1 MRRTAKT
8 VRDRRQCEL
17 FEPPPWEDLLRA
29 YYDKMRRHGM
39 TLSINPE
46 TGQITVSR
54 ASGPIGAWA
63 ASPPSELRD
72 RIVVDLLR
80 AEHGIEPPIERQ
92 TLDGGAELVRLP
104 VRRDPALEPPVRKPR
119 PRKPGRGGAA

>member
-1 MRRTAKT
+1 
-8 VRDRRQCEL
+8 
-17 FEPPPWEDLLRA
+17 
-29 YYDKMRRHGM
+29 M

-46 TGQITVSR
+46 TGRITVSR
-54 ASGPIGAWA
+54 ASEPIGAWA

-72 RIVVDLLR
+72 RIVADLMR
-80 AEHGIEPPIERQ
+80 AEHGIEPPIEWQ

-104 VRRDPALEPPVRKPR
+104 VRGDPALDPPVTKLR

>member
-8 VRDRRQCEL
+8 VRDRRQGEL
-17 FEPPPWEDLLRA
+17 FEPPPCDDALRG
-29 YYDKMRRHGM
+29 YYAKMRRHGM

-46 TGQITVSR
+46 TGRITVSR

-72 RIVVDLLR
+72 RIVNDLMG
-80 AEHGIEPPIERQ
+80 AEHGSSRRSS
-92 TLDGGAELVRLP
+92 GRRWMAARNWCGCRCGAI
-104 VRRDPALEPPVRKPR
+104 RRWIRR
-119 PRKPGRGGAA
+119 